1 MVKQLV
7 LTTETTTLKKVADMK
22 KKAINMLNTPLKIMG
37 DYYSHVLERPI
48 SIMQTKVITETQI
61 AFLATILPLDYN
73 LALRSLACAW
83 LIITLKKCKRL
94 L

>member
-1 MVKQLV
+1 MERQIV
-7 LTTETTTLKKVADMK
+7 LSTDTTTMKKVADMK
-22 KKAINMLNTPLKIMG
+22 KKTINMLNTPLKIMG

-48 SIMQTKVITETQI
+48 NIIQTKAITEAQI
-61 AFLATILPLDYN
+61 AFLATIMPLDYN

-83 LIITLKKCKRL
+83 LIIALRKCKRL

>member
-1 MVKQLV
+1 MERL
-7 LTTETTTLKKVADMK
+7 LIMSADTTWRKVSDMK
-22 KKAINMLNTPLKIMG
+22 KKTINLLNTPLKFMG
-37 DYYSHVLERPI
+37 EYYSHVLERPI
-48 SIMQTKVITETQI
+48 SIIQTKVLIEAQL

-83 LIITLKKCKRL
+83 LIISLKKCKRL